1 MEIEKTIKKVSDYCD
16 YKFGK
21 TNTKHT
27 YCSALKIFLSKFP
40 NVYNLK
46 DISDE
51 KILEYL
57 LTIKGRSNRCNH
69 HSAIKLMYKVHG
81 FKNKMKYI
89 PYPDKE
95 EKLPIHVNKDE
106 FIKMFMVCENEKHR
120 AIISLMFDCGLRVSE
135 VCNLKISDIDS
146 SNMLIN
152 VLQAKG
158 RKDRKVKLTI
168 PLLTILRDYFTKYK
182 PIIYLFNGQ
191 GDSAQYSTRSCQE
204 IVKQL
209 TRKAGIQ
216 KEFTP
221 HKMRHGFAMT
231 LLENGATL
239 SEIGNQMGHNSEKT
253 TQIYARINNTTIQ
266 KIESPLEQIMKTMKS
281 KELYTKSLNNSL
293 LQ

>member
-1 MEIEKTIKKVSDYCD
+1 MDIPKVIEKVSAYCD
-16 YKFGK
+16 YKFGN

-27 YCSALKIFLSKFP
+27 YCSALKIFLNKFH
-40 NVYNLK
+40 NYELK
-46 DISDE
+46 AISDD

-57 LTIKGRSNRCNH
+57 LKIEGRSNRCNH

-81 FKNKMKYI
+81 FKNKMRFI

-95 EKLPIHVNKDE
+95 DKLPIHVNMDE
-106 FIKMFMVCENEKHR
+106 FVKMFMVCENDKHR
-120 AIISLMFDCGLRVSE
+120 AIISLMFDAGLRVSE

-152 VLQAKG
+152 VKQAKG
-158 RKDRKVKLTI
+158 RKDRKVKLTM
-168 PLLTILRDYFTKYK
+168 PLLTILRDYFYKYR

-191 GDSAQYSTRSCQE
+191 GDNAQYSSRSCQE
-204 IVKQL
+204 VVKQL
-209 TRKAGIQ
+209 TKKAGIE
-216 KEFTP
+216 KDFTP

-239 SEIGNQMGHNSEKT
+239 SEIGNQMGHNSEET
-253 TQIYARINNTTIQ
+253 TKIYARMNNTVIQ

-281 KELYTKSLNNSL
+281 KSMYIQSSKLTQL
-293 LQ
+293 